1 MEVRSNGGADFK
13 ALGVKFRKA
22 GKDGAA
28 IRKATTKTVRGHLE
42 KIVDEQKHEAQTMT
56 VKGTR
61 GHGSRRREQFHG
73 AHRKR
78 ALRGGHGL
86 RRAVARG
93 IKSKVAYTGYKLG
106 ARITVDSSALPSS
119 QRKLP
124 RNLNRR
130 SGWRHPVW
138 GNRDRWVDQFGE
150 PFFDDPIRRHRRQV
164 RKDVQS
170 TVDEVM
176 RTLQ

>member
-13 ALGVKFRKA
+13 ALGLKFRRA

-28 IRKATTKTVRGHLE
+28 IRKATTKTIRGHLD

-86 RRAVARG
+86 RSAVARG
-93 IKSKVAYTGYKLG
+93 IKSKVSYSGFKLG
-106 ARITVDSSALPSS
+106 ARIVADTSALPAS
-119 QRKLP
+119 QRKLAAY
-124 RNLNRR
+124 LNRTR
-130 SGWRHPVW
+130 GWRHPVW
-138 GNRDRWVDQFGE
+138 GNRDRWVEQRGE
-150 PFFDDPIRRHRRQV
+150 PYFDRPIQRHRRQV
-164 RKDVQS
+164 RRDIEAAVN
-170 TVDEVM
+170 DVM

>member
-28 IRKATTKTVRGHLE
+28 IRAATTKTIRGHLA
-42 KIVDEQKHEAQTMT
+42 KIVDEQKHEVQTMK
-56 VKGTR
+56 VKGVR
-61 GHGSRRREQFHG
+61 GRGSLRREQYHL

-78 ALRGGHGL
+78 AARGGHSL
-86 RRAVARG
+86 RASVARG
-93 IKSKVAYTGYKLG
+93 IKSKVAYSGYKLG
-106 ARITVDSSALPSS
+106 ARIVADSAAMPAS

-124 RNLNRR
+124 GYLNRR
-130 SGWRHPVW
+130 RGWRHPTW
-138 GNRDRWVDQFGE
+138 AHRDRWVQQVGE
-150 PFFDDPIRRHRRQV
+150 PYFDDPIRRHRKQV
-164 RKDVQS
+164 RKDVQA
-170 TVDEVM
+170 TVDDVM

>member
-28 IRKATTKTVRGHLE
+28 IRKATTKTIRGHLQ

-78 ALRGGHGL
+78 AQRGGHSL
-86 RRAVARG
+86 RAAVARG
-93 IKSKVAYTGYKLG
+93 IKSKVSYAGYKLG
-106 ARITVDSSALPSS
+106 ARIVADSAAMPAS

-124 RNLNRR
+124 RYLNRAK
-130 SGWRHPVW
+130 GWRHPVW
-138 GNRDRWVDQFGE
+138 GNRDRWVDQHGE
-150 PFFDDPIRRHRRQV
+150 PYFDDPIRRHRRQV
-164 RKDVQS
+164 RKDIEA
-170 TVDEVM
+170 TVNDVM